1 MECEIFC
8 LTCINETKN
17 IHPATEVTSSPNRVF
32 ALGYSNQRGYKIYG
46 VDRCMDFKYNAS
58 INTSQVSFSAVY
70 LIVTSDINSGIAISN
85 KSHVL
90 VIGIKIS
97 ATTIFNAVISLGE
110 GSLSA
115 HRIFHSRQCWTLS
128 TTVTDHCIGWD
139 NECSPVTVVPRALLR
154 GGMLTS
160 SYR

>member
-1 MECEIFC
+1 
-8 LTCINETKN
+8 
-17 IHPATEVTSSPNRVF
+17 
-32 ALGYSNQRGYKIYG
+32 
-46 VDRCMDFKYNAS
+46 MDFKYNAS

-115 HRIFHSRQCWTLS
+115 RPLQKSVQIISVYKIKLL
-128 TTVTDHCIGWD
+128 DK
-139 NECSPVTVVPRALLR
+139 SPDISNLVNLAN
-154 GGMLTS
+154 
-160 SYR
+160 